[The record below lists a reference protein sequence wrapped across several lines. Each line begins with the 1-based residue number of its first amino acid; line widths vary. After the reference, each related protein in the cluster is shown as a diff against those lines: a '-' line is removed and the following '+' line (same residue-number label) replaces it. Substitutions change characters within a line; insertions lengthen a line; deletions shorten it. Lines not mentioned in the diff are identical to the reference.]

1 MTEFKQPIDYVPK
14 CIRLFF
20 FFSVM
25 AWVSL
30 FKPEEGQRMI
40 DNAHEGIQE
49 RARKEI
55 YKDWQGYYW
64 PAAFGLVAVI
74 DE

>member
-40 DNAHEGIQE
+40 DLVQDGGDYRRNKMI
-49 RARKEI
+49 
-55 YKDWQGYYW
+55 KDIFQTNDSRSKPW
-64 PAAFGLVAVI
+64 L
-74 DE
+74 

>member
-1 MTEFKQPIDYVPK
+1 MQEYKHPVEYVPK

-30 FKPEEGQRMI
+30 FKPEEGQKMI
-40 DNAHEGIQE
+40 DLVEDGEDKRRQNFV
-49 RARKEI
+49 
-55 YKDWQGYYW
+55 KDLFRNRTY
-64 PAAFGLVAVI
+64 
-74 DE
+74 D

>member
-1 MTEFKQPIDYVPK
+1 MQEYKHPAEYVPK

-30 FKPEEGQRMI
+30 FNSEEGQKMI
-40 DNAHEGIQE
+40 DLCKDGEDKR
-49 RARKEI
+49 RADMIKNLFNQDCFKI
-55 YKDWQGYYW
+55 GKN
-64 PAAFGLVAVI
+64 L
-74 DE
+74 

>member
-30 FKPEEGQRMI
+30 FKPQHGKAFIEDAVEGSYSK
-40 DNAHEGIQE
+40 
-49 RARKEI
+49 ARKEI
-55 YKDWQGYYW
+55 FEAWRGNRHD
-64 PAAFGLVAVI
+64 
-74 DE
+74 

>member
-1 MTEFKQPIDYVPK
+1 MQEYKHPVEYVPK

-30 FKPEEGQRMI
+30 FKPEEGQKMI
-40 DNAHEGIQE
+40 DLVEDGEDKRRQNFV
-49 RARKEI
+49 
-55 YKDWQGYYW
+55 KDLFKNRTY
-64 PAAFGLVAVI
+64 
-74 DE
+74 D

>member
-1 MTEFKQPIDYVPK
+1 MQEYKHPVEYVPK

-30 FKPEEGQRMI
+30 FKPEEGQKML
-40 DNAHEGIQE
+40 DLVNEGASE

-55 YKDWQGYYW
+55 YKALQGNRY
-64 PAAFGLVAVI
+64 
-74 DE
+74 D